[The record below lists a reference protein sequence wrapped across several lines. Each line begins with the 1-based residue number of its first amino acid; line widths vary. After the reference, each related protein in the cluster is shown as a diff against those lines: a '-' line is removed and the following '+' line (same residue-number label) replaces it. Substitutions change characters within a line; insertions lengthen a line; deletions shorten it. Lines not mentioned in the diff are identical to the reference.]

1 MKKEEYIEK
10 LPGELPKEDIK
21 KIEDFFFNYLSAN
34 AQAKPRGNIKNYI
47 FFHKD
52 LSWGILRKEGK
63 YGLENTESY
72 ELIKFNK
79 TWKFLGMKMGMSSVT
94 YVSDILTGDEMD
106 TASIKGA
113 EMVSILS
120 DSEKEFLSA
129 LKDFNKEL

>member
-52 LSWGILRKEGK
+52 LSWGILRKK
-63 YGLENTESY
+63 ESMD
-72 ELIKFNK
+72 LK
-79 TWKFLGMKMGMSSVT
+79 
-94 YVSDILTGDEMD
+94 ILNLM
-106 TASIKGA
+106 
-113 EMVSILS
+113 
-120 DSEKEFLSA
+120 
-129 LKDFNKEL
+129 N

>member
-1 MKKEEYIEK
+1 MGYFK
-10 LPGELPKEDIK
+10 
-21 KIEDFFFNYLSAN
+21 
-34 AQAKPRGNIKNYI
+34 
-47 FFHKD
+47 
-52 LSWGILRKEGK
+52 KEGK
-63 YGLENTESY
+63 YGFENTESY